1 MRFLA
6 DESCDAAVVAALR
19 GAGHDVESVAD
30 TMRGAT
36 DAVVLAT
43 ALLGGRLLITEDK
56 DFGEIVF
63 AARTPAIGVLL
74 LRYPSSTRS
83 SLPAAVVDFVA
94 THDAELHGSF
104 VVIRPAGVRVT
115 PLPDPRS

>member
-30 TMRGAT
+30 AIRGAT

-56 DFGEIVF
+56 DFGELVF
-63 AARTPAIGVLL
+63 AARTPTIGVLL
-74 LRYPSSTRS
+74 LRYPSSARS
-83 SLPAAVVDFVA
+83 NLPAAVLDFVA
-94 THDAELHGSF
+94 THDAQLRGLF
-104 VVIRPAGVRVT
+104 VVIQPAGVRIA
-115 PLPDPRS
+115 PLPVRT

>member
-19 GAGHDVESVAD
+19 GAGHDVKAVAD

-56 DFGEIVF
+56 DFGELVF
-63 AARTPAIGVLL
+63 AARTSAIGVLL
-74 LRYPSSTRS
+74 LRYPSSARS
-83 SLPAAVVDFVA
+83 GLPHAVLDVVA
-94 THDAELHGSF
+94 TRHAELPGSF
-104 VVIRPAGVRVT
+104 VVIGSAGVRVT
-115 PLPDPRS
+115 PLPVRS

>member
-6 DESCDAAVVAALR
+6 DESCDAAVVEALR
-19 GAGHDVESVAD
+19 GAGHDVRSVAD

-36 DAVVLAT
+36 DAAVLAT

-63 AARTPAIGVLL
+63 AARTRAIGVLL
-74 LRYPSSTRS
+74 LRYPSSARAG
-83 SLPAAVVDFVA
+83 LPRAVLDAVAA
-94 THDAELHGSF
+94 HSAELPGSF
-104 VVIRPAGVRVT
+104 AVIGPAGVRIT
-115 PLPDPRS
+115 PLPARG

>member
-6 DESCDAAVVAALR
+6 DENCDAAVVEALR

-36 DAVVLAT
+36 DAAVLAT
-43 ALLGGRLLITEDK
+43 ALLGGRVLITEDK
-56 DFGEIVF
+56 DFGEMVF

-74 LRYPSSTRS
+74 LRYPSSARS
-83 SLPAAVVDFVA
+83 SLATVVLDAVAAR
-94 THDAELHGSF
+94 HAELRGSF
-104 VVIRPAGVRVT
+104 TVIGPAGVRVT
-115 PLPDPRS
+115 PLPR

>member
-19 GAGHDVESVAD
+19 AAGHDVESVAD
-30 TMRGAT
+30 SMRGAT

-43 ALLGGRLLITEDK
+43 ALLSGRLLITEDK
-56 DFGEIVF
+56 DFGELVF

-74 LRYPSSTRS
+74 LRYPSSARS
-83 SLPAAVVDFVA
+83 GMRHDVLDVVAAR
-94 THDAELHGSF
+94 HAELPGSF
-104 VVIRPAGVRVT
+104 AVIEPGGVRIT
-115 PLPDPRS
+115 PLPVRT